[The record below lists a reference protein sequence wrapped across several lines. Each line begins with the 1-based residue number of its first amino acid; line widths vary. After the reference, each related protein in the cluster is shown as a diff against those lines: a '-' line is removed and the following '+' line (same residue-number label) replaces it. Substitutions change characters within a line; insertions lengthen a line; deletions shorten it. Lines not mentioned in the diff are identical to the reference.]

1 MDKYHNILD
10 LIGNTPM
17 VEINRLNPNKKVKI
31 LVKLESYNP
40 GGSVKDRIALTMI
53 EKAEEK
59 GYLTR
64 EKTVIE
70 PTSGNTGIGL
80 ALVCVVKGYKLL
92 LTMPESVSLERKK
105 ILQALGADV
114 LLTPARLGTDG
125 AIEEAYKLAREN
137 KHKFFLPDQFNN
149 PSNVLAHY
157 HGTAE
162 EIWRQTEGRVTMVVA
177 TMGTTGTLMGVS
189 KRLKEY
195 NPHIKVIGV
204 EPYLGHN
211 IQGLKNMKESYRPG
225 IFDKTQLDE
234 KINIDDEEAF
244 DMARKLAQQ
253 EGLFVGMSSGA
264 AMAAA
269 EQKASELDSG
279 VIVVIFPDGG
289 ERYLS
294 TPLFLEKV
302 RPELKFYNTLTRQKE
317 PFVPLV
323 EGKVSMYSC
332 GPTVHEKPHLG
343 NLRRFVVAD
352 LIKRYLEYKDYEV
365 THIMN
370 ITDIDDK
377 TIKGAEEVGM
387 ELKPFTEI
395 YTKEFLDNIDA
406 LRIKPA
412 TMYPKASEHIED
424 MLAIT
429 RKLLEKGYAYEKL
442 HSVYFD
448 ISRFRNYGNL
458 SKIDLGKIRLGST
471 VDLDS
476 YEKDNP
482 RDFTLLKRSSLSE
495 LKKGIYYG
503 TEWGNIRPGWH
514 IECAAMCMKYLGRS
528 FDIHTSGTDLI
539 FPHHENEIAI
549 CEAVTEERL
558 VNYWLHSELVL
569 VDGKKMS
576 RSSDNYYILE
586 DLLNRGYE
594 VREVRYWLL
603 STHYRKPL
611 NFSLEALDEARRSL
625 RKLDEFIAKIKH
637 MVPGESNPQVDQLIY
652 QAKQDFSKGM
662 DEDLNIS
669 VALASLFRL
678 IKGINPFISKG
689 HLDHKNMGRIL
700 STLKR
705 FDSVL
710 QVMRFEDVDVDDET
724 KRLIQERD
732 LARKQKKWDVADQIR
747 EELLKR
753 GIIVGD
759 TKEGSWWRKIP
770 SNS

>member
-31 LVKLESYNP
+31 LAKLESYNP

-105 ILQALGADV
+105 ILQALGADI

-162 EIWRQTEGRVTMVVA
+162 EIWRQTEGKVTMVVA

-244 DMARKLAQQ
+244 DMARKLARE

-302 RPELKFYNTLTRQKE
+302 KPELKFYNTLTRQKE

-458 SKIDLGKIRLGST
+458 SKVDLGKIRLGST

-514 IECAAMCMKYLGRS
+514 IECAAMCMKYLGKS

-637 MVPGESNPQVDQLIY
+637 MVPGENNPQVDQLIY

>member
-40 GGSVKDRIALTMI
+40 GGSVKDRIALAMI

-514 IECAAMCMKYLGRS
+514 IECAAMCMKYLGKS

>member
-1 MDKYHNILD
+1 MGKYHNILD

-31 LVKLESYNP
+31 LAKLESYNP

-80 ALVCVVKGYKLL
+80 ALVCVVKGYKLF

-105 ILQALGADV
+105 ILQALGADI

-162 EIWRQTEGRVTMVVA
+162 EIWRQTEGKVTMVVA

-244 DMARKLAQQ
+244 DMARKLARE

-302 RPELKFYNTLTRQKE
+302 KPELKFYNTLTRQKE

-458 SKIDLGKIRLGST
+458 SKVDLGKIRLGST

-514 IECAAMCMKYLGRS
+514 IECAAMCMKYLGKS

-637 MVPGESNPQVDQLIY
+637 MVPGENNPQVDQLIY

>member
-31 LVKLESYNP
+31 LAKLESYNP
-40 GGSVKDRIALTMI
+40 GGSVKDRIALAMI

-162 EIWRQTEGRVTMVVA
+162 EIWRQTEGKVTMVVA

-244 DMARKLAQQ
+244 DMARKLAQE

-317 PFVPLV
+317 PFVPLA

-352 LIKRYLEYKDYEV
+352 LIKRYLEYKGHEV

-514 IECAAMCMKYLGRS
+514 IECAAMCMKYLGKS

-594 VREVRYWLL
+594 EREVRYWLL

-689 HLDHKNMGRIL
+689 HLDYKNMGRIL

>member
-1 MDKYHNILD
+1 VDKYHNILD

-514 IECAAMCMKYLGRS
+514 IECAAMCMKYLGKS

-586 DLLNRGYE
+586 DLLTGEYE

>member
-1 MDKYHNILD
+1 VDKYHNILD

-40 GGSVKDRIALTMI
+40 GGSVKDRIALAMI

-514 IECAAMCMKYLGRS
+514 IECAAMCMKYLGKS

>member
-1 MDKYHNILD
+1 VDKYHNILD

-31 LVKLESYNP
+31 LAKLESYNP
-40 GGSVKDRIALTMI
+40 GGSVKDRIALAMI

-244 DMARKLAQQ
+244 DMARKLAQE

-264 AMAAA
+264 AMTAA

-317 PFVPLV
+317 PFVPLA

-352 LIKRYLEYKDYEV
+352 LIKRYLEYKGHEV

-514 IECAAMCMKYLGRS
+514 IECAAMCMKYLGKS

-594 VREVRYWLL
+594 EREVRYWLL
-603 STHYRKPL
+603 GTHYRKPL

>member
-1 MDKYHNILD
+1 VGKYHNILD

-17 VEINRLNPNKKVKI
+17 VEINRLNPNRKVKI
-31 LVKLESYNP
+31 LAKLETYNP
-40 GGSVKDRIALTMI
+40 GGSVKDRISLTMI
-53 EKAEEK
+53 ENAEEE
-59 GYLTR
+59 GHLTR

-70 PTSGNTGIGL
+70 ATSGNTGIGL
-80 ALVCVVKGYKLL
+80 ALVCAVKGYKLL
-92 LTMPESVSLERKK
+92 LTMPESVSIERKK
-105 ILQALGADV
+105 ILQALGADI

-125 AIEEAYKLAREN
+125 AIEEAYKLVREN
-137 KHKFFLPDQFNN
+137 KHKFFLTDQFNN
-149 PSNVLAHY
+149 PNNVLAHY

-162 EIWRQTEGRVTMVVA
+162 EIWKQTKGKVTMVVA

-195 NPHIKVIGV
+195 NPHIKFVGV

-225 IFDKTQLDE
+225 IFDKTRLDE
-234 KINIDDEEAF
+234 KINIDDEDAF
-244 DMARKLAQQ
+244 DMARKLAQE

-264 AMAAA
+264 AMAVAG
-269 EQKASELDSG
+269 QKARELDSG

-294 TPLFLEKV
+294 TPLFLEKA
-302 RPELKFYNTLTRQKE
+302 RPELRFYNTLTRQKE
-317 PFVPLV
+317 PFMPLV
-323 EGKVSMYSC
+323 EGRVSMYSC

-352 LIKRYLEYKDYEV
+352 LIKRYLEYKGYEV

-377 TIKGAEEVGM
+377 SIKGAEEAGM
-387 ELKPFTEI
+387 ELKPFTER
-395 YTKEFLDNIDA
+395 YTKEFLNNIDT

-412 TMYPKASEHIED
+412 TIYPKASEHLED

-448 ISRFRNYGNL
+448 ISRFKNYGNL
-458 SKIDLGKIRLGST
+458 SKINLGKIRVGST
-471 VDLDS
+471 VDLDN

-482 RDFTLLKRSSLSE
+482 RDFTLLKRSTLSE
-495 LKKGIYYG
+495 LKKGIYYT
-503 TEWGNIRPGWH
+503 TEWGNTRPGWH
-514 IECAAMCMKYLGRS
+514 IECAAMSMKYLGQS

-549 CEAVTEERL
+549 CEAVTGKRF

-576 RSSDNYYILE
+576 RSLDNYYTLE
-586 DLLNRGYE
+586 DLLNREYE
-594 VREVRYWLL
+594 GREVRYWLL
-603 STHYRKPL
+603 GTHYRKPL
-611 NFSLEALDEARRSL
+611 NFSFEALDEARRSL

-637 MVPGESNPQVDQLIY
+637 MVPGKNNPEVDQLIY
-652 QAKQDFSKGM
+652 QARQDFSKGM
-662 DEDLNIS
+662 DEDLNVS
-669 VALASLFRL
+669 VALASLFHFV
-678 IKGINPFISKG
+678 KGINPFISKG
-689 HLDHKNMGRIL
+689 HLDKNNIGRIL

-710 QVMRFEDVDVDDET
+710 QVMRFEDVDVDDEI
-724 KRLIQERD
+724 KRLIEERD
-732 LARKQKKWDVADQIR
+732 LARKQNKWDVADQIR
-747 EELLKR
+747 KELLKR
-753 GIIVGD
+753 GIVVGD
-759 TKEGSWWRKIP
+759 TKEGSWWKKV
-770 SNS
+770 